1 MAELLLNLDFALN
14 VTLVVLAA
22 GNDDSAEFV

>member
-22 GNDDSAEFV
+22 GNGDSAEFV